1 MDLPEQRLVVH
12 PRIQKRHPDVLEED
26 VRTAWRNAVR
36 IQKREGSFD
45 DRYLAVG
52 IDQRG
57 RLLEITAVRL
67 DRETVLAFH
76 AMKATVKAV
85 TELGLKTKR
94 RRS

>member
-12 PRIQKRHPDVLEED
+12 PRIQKRHPDVLEGD

-52 IDQRG
+52 VDQRG

-85 TELGLKTKR
+85 TELGLETKR